1 MNNQPLADR
10 IRPQTID
17 EFVGQSKAL
26 NPNSPLVSMLQG
38 ERLASLILY
47 GPPGCGKTT
56 LARMIATYNRAE
68 FVSLSALDS
77 GVAAVR
83 EVIAAAK
90 KLRELYDRPTI
101 LFLDE
106 IHRFSKSQ
114 QDSLLASVETG
125 IVYLVAATTENP
137 SFSIIPALIS
147 RCILVPLSALT
158 EQDIATVLNS
168 AMKSQPQLLG
178 GKVLTDSGAK
188 LIAQLSGGDARRAL
202 TILELSGI
210 GVDLIDEVAVKNV
223 QTSSALRYDKTGDQH
238 YDTISAFIKSVRG
251 SDVRASL
258 HYLAVM
264 IEAGED
270 PRFIARRLVILA
282 SEDIGLAEPNA
293 LQAAVSTLH
302 AVSEIGMPEGR
313 IPLAQC
319 TVMLALSP
327 KSNSAYNAINMAIED
342 VRNGKQLPIPE
353 YLLSAS
359 KNSGQYLY
367 PHEFVNGI
375 VSQAYTSATLP
386 AYYIPTSHGFEK
398 TLKQRL
404 DAIDSILN
412 TEKK

>member
-1 MNNQPLADR
+1 MSNQPLADR
-10 IRPQTID
+10 IRPKTLD

-26 NPNSPLVSMLQG
+26 SPQSPLNSMLQG
-38 ERLASLILY
+38 EKLASLILY

-56 LARMIATYNRAE
+56 LARMIADQNKAE

-83 EVIAAAK
+83 DVIAEAK
-90 KLRELYDRPTI
+90 KLRELYDRATI

-114 QDSLLASVETG
+114 QDSLLASVESG

-147 RCILVPLSALT
+147 RCILVPLSALS
-158 EQDIATVLNS
+158 ESEIATVLKS
-168 AMKSQPQLLG
+168 AMSSQQQMFA
-178 GKVLTDSGAK
+178 GKVLTEDGVQ
-188 LIAQLSGGDARRAL
+188 LIADLSGGDARRAL
-202 TILELSGI
+202 NILELASVGQQN
-210 GVDLIDEVAVKNV
+210 IDQAAVANV
-223 QTSSALRYDKTGDQH
+223 QNSLALRYDKTGDQH

-251 SDVRASL
+251 SDVNAAL

-293 LQAAVSTLH
+293 LPTAVSALH

-327 KSNSAYNAINMAIED
+327 KSNTAYLAINEAIAD
-342 VRNGKQLPIPE
+342 VRNGKQLAVPRH
-353 YLLSAS
+353 LLSSS
-359 KNSGQYLY
+359 KNSGEYLY
-367 PHEFVNGI
+367 PHDYDPGI
-375 VSQAYTSATLP
+375 VAQQYASETLP
-386 AYYIPTSHGFEK
+386 SYYQPSAHGFEK

-404 DAIDSILN
+404 DAIESILN
-412 TEKK
+412 PKKG